1 MSRRPPLHLS
11 PLWDTEGLCSDSAT
25 NPPLN
30 KGSRLTEQASR
41 EDLRREL
48 SFGSDSRKW
57 GLSHLKTLKASGG
70 SQCAQS
76 WNHSENR
83 THHHESRLKI
93 DSWKYIGTD
102 KRPLFGKRQWA
113 THTLA
118 CMHTETVETFLDGQ
132 WEYVS
137 ACYSLLFA
145 VSTFTWVVQVK
156 HVFQGSG
163 RLHKQRASLSSR
175 CNQLNSWRRRRKDR
189 KEMCSAISCPRSFSL
204 PCHSFF
210 LLFSKCC
217 KDARS
222 NFFHS
227 FIHSG
232 EEIVHCGCFKR
243 RRQHG
248 SKTAVKVC

>member
-1 MSRRPPLHLS
+1 MSKRPPLHLS

-30 KGSRLTEQASR
+30 KGFCLTEQAAR
-41 EDLRREL
+41 ETC
-48 SFGSDSRKW
+48 G
-57 GLSHLKTLKASGG
+57 GNYHLEAAPGNGTLAPQNINASGD

-83 THHHESRLKI
+83 THHHESCLKI

-137 ACYSLLFA
+137 ACYSLLSPL
-145 VSTFTWVVQVK
+145 STFTWVVHVK

-175 CNQLNSWRRRRKDR
+175 CNQLTSWRRKKQDRR
-189 KEMCSAISCPRSFSL
+189 EMCSAISCPRSFSL
-204 PCHSFF
+204 PCYSF
-210 LLFSKCC
+210 
-217 KDARS
+217 
-222 NFFHS
+222 S
-227 FIHSG
+227 FAL
-232 EEIVHCGCFKR
+232 EVL
-243 RRQHG
+243 
-248 SKTAVKVC
+248 